1 MAVQGSAPG
10 ASTLYCLSM
19 PDLDL
24 LDFLAADHQTLLE
37 VVPAPRVVDVAQH
50 LSVERDFLYPAI
62 NHHVA
67 YGEAIVEDL
76 RRAERQLEEK
86 LRDVEKNPDA
96 EHRERLRSAI
106 AVHVDSQKE
115 LFARLREL
123 IPEAA
128 LLTPPESIALSVG
141 GSPTHA
147 HPHLADGGLIG
158 HLVEDL
164 TSAVDQTLDR
174 LHGEKDSESG

>member
-1 MAVQGSAPG
+1 
-10 ASTLYCLSM
+10 M
-19 PDLDL
+19 PDIDL
-24 LDFLAADHQTLLE
+24 LDFLSADHQTLLE
-37 VVPAPRVVDVAQH
+37 AVPAPRVVDVAQH

-62 NHHVA
+62 SHHVA
-67 YGEAIVEDL
+67 YGEATVGEL
-76 RRAERQLEEK
+76 RRAERQLEEA
-86 LRDVEKNPDA
+86 LRDFEKNPDA
-96 EHRERLRSAI
+96 EHCERLRSAI
-106 AVHVDSQKE
+106 ADHVDSQKE
-115 LFARLREL
+115 LFGRLREL

-164 TSAVDQTLDR
+164 TSAVDHTLDR
-174 LHGEKDSESG
+174 VHGERDPESG

>member
-1 MAVQGSAPG
+1 
-10 ASTLYCLSM
+10 M

-24 LDFLAADHQTLLE
+24 LDFLSADHETLLE
-37 VVPAPRVVDVAQH
+37 AGPVPRVADVSQH
-50 LSVERDFLYPAI
+50 LSVERDLLYPAI

-76 RRAERQLEEK
+76 RNAERDLEEK
-86 LRDVEKNPDA
+86 LREYEKGPIA
-96 EHRERLRSAI
+96 EHRDRLRAAI
-106 AVHVDSQKE
+106 AAHVDTQKE
-115 LFARLREL
+115 LFTRLRDL

-128 LLTPPESIALSVG
+128 LLTPSESIALSVG

-158 HLVEDL
+158 DLVEDF
-164 TSAVDQTLDR
+164 TSAVDHTLDR
-174 LHGEKDSESG
+174 LHGDKNSEHG

>member
-1 MAVQGSAPG
+1 
-10 ASTLYCLSM
+10 M

-24 LDFLAADHQTLLE
+24 LDYLSADHQTLLE
-37 VVPAPRVVDVAQH
+37 AAPAPRVVDVSQH

-76 RRAERQLEEK
+76 RNAERQLEEK
-86 LRDVEKNPDA
+86 LRDFEKGPIA
-96 EHRERLRSAI
+96 EHREHLLAAI
-106 AVHVDSQKE
+106 TDHVDSQKE
-115 LFARLREL
+115 LFTRLRDL

-128 LLTPPESIALSVG
+128 LLTPSESIALSVG

-158 HLVEDL
+158 HLVEDF
-164 TSAVDQTLDR
+164 TSAADHTLDR
-174 LHGEKDSESG
+174 LHGEKSPESG